1 VSIRNIRRSNDN
13 LALALQSN
21 QSERSKDESLN
32 RNLHTSEMSFTKKIQ
47 LPHLAGLKRR
57 RGRPPL
63 AKIAMQNHDDDDN
76 DRPGKDENIMRL
88 KPTPIHSS
96 VMQNVKVSVEE
107 MPETP
112 NFVDPN
118 QMPR

>member
-1 VSIRNIRRSNDN
+1 MNLRNIRRSNDN
-13 LALALQSN
+13 PALALQSN
-21 QSERSKDESLN
+21 QSERSKDESSN
-32 RNLHTSEMSFTKKIQ
+32 RNLHTSEMSFTNRIE

-63 AKIAMQNHDDDDN
+63 AKIAMQNQDDDDH
-76 DRPGKDENIMRL
+76 PGKDENIMRL

-96 VMQNVKVSVEE
+96 VMHNVKVSVEE